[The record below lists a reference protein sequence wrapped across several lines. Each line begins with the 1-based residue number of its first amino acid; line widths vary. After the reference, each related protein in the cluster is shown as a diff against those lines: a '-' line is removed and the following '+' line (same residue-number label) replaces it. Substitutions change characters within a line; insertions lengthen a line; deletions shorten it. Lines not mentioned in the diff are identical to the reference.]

1 MGFMHG
7 LDRLPVLGPSWEELL
22 FNLRGRR
29 RKSPRLR
36 VWPSVI
42 QLRHVIHQG

>member
-22 FNLRGRR
+22 FNLEGGR
-29 RKSPRLR
+29 RKSPRLI
-36 VWPSVI
+36 VCPSVI
-42 QLRHVIHQG
+42 QPRLVIHQD